1 MEMRERES
9 KYFFPTYKRIPVE
22 ISRGDGC
29 YLVTKDGRRIL
40 DFFAGLAVNALGYGD
55 RDVLRGIIY
64 QTKNYL
70 HLSNFYLQDAQVDLA
85 ETLLGVSGYDRLFL
99 TNSGTET
106 IEAAIKLAR
115 RWGKANRKSILVAL
129 AGSFH
134 GRSMGSL
141 SLTGRKKYRE
151 GYEPFLPGIRHCT
164 LNDIDALHRAVDK
177 ETAAFFFEPIQG
189 EGGVRPISREYIDA
203 LKELRERFGFL
214 VVADEI
220 QTGIGRTGTFFACE
234 QLGVKPDMTIAAKAL
249 GGGLPLGAL
258 LVREEL
264 NAFFPPGSHGTT
276 FGGNPVACA
285 AGKVVVGKVSKATF
299 LESVA
304 RKGERIRE
312 GVDDLR
318 ERYPEV
324 IKEIRGMG
332 LMLGIDLHIPGG
344 PFVDRFLENNIF
356 INCTDETVL
365 RLLPPL
371 VIGDRE
377 IDRFLEV
384 FEKVLADR

>member
-151 GYEPFLPGIRHCT
+151 GYEPFLPGVRHCT
-164 LNDIDALHRAVDK
+164 LNDVDALHRAVDE

-203 LKELRERFGFL
+203 LKELRECFGFL

-304 RKGERIRE
+304 RKGERIHK

-318 ERYPEV
+318 ERYPEI

-332 LMLGIDLHIPGG
+332 LMLGIDLHIPGA